1 MKKIVESWTV
11 QDLMQQFARI
21 EFPEYQ
27 REPNLWSLPEKQ
39 RLIDSMVRQFDIASL
54 YFYEY
59 EGGIIDCVD
68 GRQRIGAIM
77 SFLGENP
84 KDRDNNFQLRRWN
97 EIYNDDNWLF
107 HSLDRKTYAEIV
119 DLKKASK
126 DETAKILLDRLMNYP
141 LTIVKL
147 SDSEA
152 PEEFNLQFT
161 RLNVGTIINSGE
173 KLHAMV
179 GELRDRCFN
188 LLGPHRFLE
197 GTRIPHARYARAQ
210 VAAQIVAQVFSKSA
224 SNEFARTR
232 HFDLQRL
239 FKEHSV
245 LTESQNNLVDKVSN
259 LFDLLALAFEGS
271 GSLRNRAITVSV
283 VVLARTANV
292 TSQEDASTLS
302 EFIEEFVCRLSWQV
316 KKGLNIEQEYR
327 YLSDFQRNITQASA
341 EKSAVA
347 ARHELLQEQ
356 YQRWLSSHDLRGDPE
371 WIERHPDS
379 NPSTESRS

>member
-1 MKKIVESWTV
+1 
-11 QDLMQQFARI
+11 
-21 EFPEYQ
+21 
-27 REPNLWSLPEKQ
+27 
-39 RLIDSMVRQFDIASL
+39 
-54 YFYEY
+54 
-59 EGGIIDCVD
+59 
-68 GRQRIGAIM
+68 M

-259 LFDLLALAFEGS
+259 LFDLLALAFGGIRKPSQSCNHRFCCGIGS
-271 GSLRNRAITVSV
+271 D
-283 VVLARTANV
+283 
-292 TSQEDASTLS
+292 SQCDKSRRCVY
-302 EFIEEFVCRLSWQV
+302 FI
-316 KKGLNIEQEYR
+316 GIYR
-327 YLSDFQRNITQASA
+327 GNSYA
-341 EKSAVA
+341 
-347 ARHELLQEQ
+347 
-356 YQRWLSSHDLRGDPE
+356 G
-371 WIERHPDS
+371 
-379 NPSTESRS
+379 